1 MKKIL
6 LTLLFVS
13 YINVNAQTPI
23 QEFNFDGNLNN
34 TDNTTSFVGTGNFVN
49 DRNGIVKGAQRL
61 ANKGMEAVID
71 NLPQNNK
78 SRTVS
83 VWVKFNDIASAN
95 YIWGYGTA
103 YNAQYCGLLQ
113 QGTDSSKSDLRLTGW
128 GAANDVIVST
138 TLLKDVWYQYSIT
151 FDGTTSKIYRNG
163 ELLKAMSGV
172 SRFTKGNIFR
182 LGEINTTVGVNADID
197 DLKIYNIALTNSQV
211 LELYTN
217 SKPLSNAVLKKTVVE
232 KPVEKASKSITAIKT
247 NSAGIISAVDSNV
260 LKNVEVFSKGEK
272 VIGSKGNGMTITDLP
287 EGTYLLKITNIPS
300 KKITSN

>member
-113 QGTDSSKSDLRLTGW
+113 QGTDSSKSDLSLTGW

-232 KPVEKASKSITAIKT
+232 KPVEKASKSITAVKT